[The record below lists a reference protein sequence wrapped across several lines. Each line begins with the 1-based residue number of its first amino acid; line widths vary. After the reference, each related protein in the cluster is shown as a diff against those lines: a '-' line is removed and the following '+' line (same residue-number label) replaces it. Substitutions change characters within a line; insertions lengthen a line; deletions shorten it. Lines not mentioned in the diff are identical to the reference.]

1 MCVSPALPPTGQVEC
16 RNPQNPLGFS
26 IILIRKKKAL
36 GRKEK
41 VPLQGVIV
49 ESTP

>member
-1 MCVSPALPPTGQVEC
+1 VRVTRASTTVQMKC
-16 RNPQNPLGFS
+16 RNPQIPLGFS
-26 IILIRKKKAL
+26 IILIRKRKAM